1 MCNLCRKWLTL
12 DIIDDLEVERF
23 FEVGVGGGD
32 ILIALGNA
40 GLHGEGIDQAP
51 EAVAICDQR
60 IKKAGLSERVS
71 VSGRDLFTL
80 QGAGDFDLVIAYEV
94 LEHIEE
100 DRAAL
105 HTLHGLVKSNGYL
118 LVSVPAH
125 MSKWGAIDVW
135 AGHVRRYERDE
146 LEGKIRDAGF
156 EVMRTLSYGY
166 PLLNMTRQVRN
177 VIYSRELRDGESISE
192 RTERSGI
199 DRPGL
204 GRLLK
209 PLIPLYSWLVFQTG
223 KPFLNRELGE
233 QYLVLARRTD

>member
-12 DIIDDLEVERF
+12 DIIDGLGVERF

-32 ILIALGNA
+32 VLIALGNK
-40 GLHGEGIDQAP
+40 GLRGEGIDQAP
-51 EAVAICDQR
+51 EAVAICDER
-60 IKKAGLSERVS
+60 IKRAGLSERVS
-71 VSGRDLFTL
+71 VHVQDLFEL
-80 QGAGDFDLVIAYEV
+80 QSATEFDLVIAFEV

-105 HTLHGLVKSNGYL
+105 QTLHGLAKSNGYL

-156 EVMRTLSYGY
+156 DVLRTLSYGY
-166 PLLNMTRQVRN
+166 PLLNMTRQIRN
-177 VIYSRELRDGESISE
+177 MIYSRELKDDESTSE

-199 DRPGL
+199 ERPGL
-204 GRLLK
+204 GRLLR

-223 KPFLNRELGE
+223 KPFLNKELGE
-233 QYLVLARRTD
+233 QYLILARRAD